1 LDGFSFSQV
10 LRSPVYWSFN
20 VALILSVCLTV
31 GMVTNIVPMLQG
43 KGLSAQAASQVFS
56 SFGISIIAG
65 RLLVGYL
72 LDRYPP
78 ILVAV
83 ISLALPAI
91 GCVIFLFAGVQS
103 MALLVLATLCIGASA
118 GAEFDLAAFLMARY
132 FGLREY
138 ARIFGLHLAL
148 ITIVSGLM
156 PVFFGYLYEA
166 YDGYSAVLLCCLAC
180 SIIGPSILLWLR
192 PAAVVAVQQQ
202 HA

>member
-1 LDGFSFSQV
+1 
-10 LRSPVYWSFN
+10 
-20 VALILSVCLTV
+20 
-31 GMVTNIVPMLQG
+31 M
-43 KGLSAQAASQVFS
+43 
-56 SFGISIIAG
+56 
-65 RLLVGYL
+65 
-72 LDRYPP
+72 
-78 ILVAV
+78 
-83 ISLALPAI
+83 
-91 GCVIFLFAGVQS
+91 QS
-103 MALLVLATLCIGASA
+103 TALLVLATLCIGASA

-192 PAAVVAVQQQ
+192 PEAVVAVQQQ